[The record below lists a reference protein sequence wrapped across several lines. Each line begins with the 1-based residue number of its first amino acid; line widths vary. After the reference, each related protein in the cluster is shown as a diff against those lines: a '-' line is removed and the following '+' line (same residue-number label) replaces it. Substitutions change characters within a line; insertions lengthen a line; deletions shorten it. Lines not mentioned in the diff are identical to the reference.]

1 MVLERAHAAGKT
13 GTAIPPQHFLS
24 AVAKEYD
31 PQYDASYPHD
41 PVSVSTCQTL
51 DHQSFSIVAGVSPNL
66 SKPSSTH
73 ARALS
78 QSAYSKLPFF
88 ATLGAELARV
98 PGLPRPIEPL
108 FPSVAL
114 APHLPLAFPHH
125 NT

>member
-1 MVLERAHAAGKT
+1 MIESLT
-13 GTAIPPQHFLS
+13 GTHADWIVGIARIVLGIIFFPPQHFLS

-108 FPSVAL
+108 FRS
-114 APHLPLAFPHH
+114 
-125 NT
+125 